1 MAYLDF
7 INPGGHLHK
16 RKLFV
21 AGDILNLT
29 ACISLILVCYFLYR
43 GLYSFSLYLILF
55 VVGLMVINFWQL
67 WNFKKQLLNPANME
81 FQEKKFREILVNF
94 LLGNEN
100 ESITALQN
108 LVNSPHNS
116 NDMEIFLAILLQRN
130 NKQKKAQ
137 EIMKELK
144 KNKLSTASESLLFSI
159 EKQF

>member
-1 MAYLDF
+1 
-7 INPGGHLHK
+7 
-16 RKLFV
+16 
-21 AGDILNLT
+21 
-29 ACISLILVCYFLYR
+29 
-43 GLYSFSLYLILF
+43 LYSFSLYLILF
-55 VVGLMVINFWQL
+55 VVGLMVINIWQL
-67 WNFKKQLLNPANME
+67 WYFKKQLHNPANME

-130 NKQKKAQ
+130 NKKKKAQ

-144 KNKLSTASESLLFSI
+144 SNKLSTASESLMYSI
-159 EKQF
+159 EKQL